1 MKVSSICQAID
12 EQAAERKRRLGMP
25 RDVLPQ
31 LPSVRNFA
39 TVVTGVRRSGKSTLL
54 DQWTSENGG
63 NVVSVHFDD
72 LRLASFSSN
81 DFLLLYEI
89 AKERKVDTLVLDEV
103 QDIVGWEKFVVGCLD
118 RKLRVMVTGS
128 NAKLLSRE
136 FGTKLT
142 GRHLNIELFPF
153 SYPEFLRFTKKC
165 ASKSSIDE
173 YLSIGGFPAY
183 VESRQRM
190 VLSELFND
198 ILYRD
203 IVVRYSL
210 KDAAPIKGL
219 ATFLLGHVGCRISP
233 SRIKDSVHVASAS
246 TILEYFNYLEETY
259 LVQRIPRFAASQ
271 KASMSAPKKVYAC
284 DTGLVSAIESIDEAN
299 LGHKLENLVYLKLRN
314 PDDSMF
320 YFVNDADGTECDFV
334 IERRDGTFGAVQV
347 CWELSRDNEEREI
360 NGALRAMER
369 FDLKE
374 AVLVTRDQSDLI
386 SEGGRIIRVVP
397 AWKWLCGNSGDRP
410 L

>member
-81 DFLLLYEI
+81 DFLLLYDI

-142 GRHLNIELFPF
+142 GRHLNVELFPF
-153 SYPEFLRFTKKC
+153 SYPEFLRFTKKR

-259 LVQRIPRFAASQ
+259 LIQRIPRFAASQ

-284 DTGLVSAIESIDEAN
+284 DTGLVSAIESVDAAN

-369 FDLKE
+369 FGLKE

>member
-142 GRHLNIELFPF
+142 GRHLNVELFPF
-153 SYPEFLRFTKKC
+153 SYPEFLRFTKKR
-165 ASKSSIDE
+165 ASKSSVDE

-369 FDLKE
+369 FGLKE